1 MNYTI
6 RNLGVGAAIGYG
18 ASIAMDRA
26 SGWYLAH
33 HSKKPR
39 QREEEVT
46 PGGAPVLAGR
56 KVARL
61 VGCDVSDQQAAKIGS
76 VVHRALGMSY
86 GMAGAALARAG
97 VWPQVVLKLW

>member
-46 PGGAPVLAGR
+46 PGTRQSWQAGR
-56 KVARL
+56 LPAW
-61 VGCDVSDQQAAKIGS
+61 SAATSQTNRRRRSAPSSTG
-76 VVHRALGMSY
+76 R
-86 GMAGAALARAG
+86 
-97 VWPQVVLKLW
+97 WE